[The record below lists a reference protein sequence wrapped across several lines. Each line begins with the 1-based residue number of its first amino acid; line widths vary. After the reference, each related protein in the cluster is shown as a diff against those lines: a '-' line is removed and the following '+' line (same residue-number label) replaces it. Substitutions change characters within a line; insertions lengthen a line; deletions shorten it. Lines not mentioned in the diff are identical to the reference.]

1 MVDRDRRTENQMTS
15 DILGRVKAAVG
26 GRAEV
31 VVRAPGRA
39 NLIGEHTDYNDGF
52 VLPVALDLATYVA
65 GTRTDSH
72 LELGSLNEEGVATI
86 DIRTG
91 EGPISG
97 WGRYATAVVRAL
109 LDEGVPL
116 LGLRGVVGS
125 DVPAGAGLSSSAALE
140 IAIAMAVA
148 AEVPAPA
155 ELARICRRAE
165 NVYVGVQCGIMDQLC
180 SAAGIPGSALLI
192 DCRNHDFQAV
202 PLPEDLTL
210 LVIDSS
216 VERGLGDSAYN
227 QRRSECERAAE
238 LLGVAALRDVSM
250 PELERRT
257 GSMDETLWRRARHV
271 VGENERVVSTVRALR
286 DGRLEEVGPLF
297 EASHQSYSRDFE
309 ASLPEIDTLVD
320 IARTTDGVM
329 AARLTGG
336 GFGGCTVNL
345 VDVSSAVR
353 AAEAILESYGE
364 TTGFAGRAWISPP
377 SEGAGRLPS
386 LGRRPN
392 N

>member
-1 MVDRDRRTENQMTS
+1 MTNG
-15 DILGRVKAAVG
+15 ILGRVKEAVG
-26 GRAEV
+26 ERADV

-65 GTRTDSH
+65 GARTDSH
-72 LELGSLNEEGVATI
+72 VELGSLNEEGVATI
-86 DIRTG
+86 DVRTG

-140 IAIAMAVA
+140 IAIAMAVV
-148 AEVPAPA
+148 AEVPAPT

-180 SAAGIPGSALLI
+180 SAAGIRGCALLI
-192 DCRNHDFQAV
+192 DCRTHDLDAV
-202 PLPEDLTL
+202 SLPDDLTV

-238 LLGVAALRDVSM
+238 LLGVASLRDISM
-250 PELERRT
+250 TQLERK
-257 GSMDETLWRRARHV
+257 SDVMEETLWRRARHV
-271 VGENERVVSTVRALR
+271 VGENERVRSTARALR
-286 DGRLEEVGPLF
+286 DGRIEELGPLF
-297 EASHQSYSRDFE
+297 EASHRSYSQDFE

-320 IARTTDGVM
+320 IGRTTDGVV

-345 VDVSSAVR
+345 VGVSSAGR
-353 AAEAILESYGE
+353 AAERILERYGE
-364 TTGFAGRAWISPP
+364 MTGFKGRAWISRPAD
-377 SEGAGRLPS
+377 GARRLHS
-386 LGRRPN
+386 VGARPN
-392 N
+392 D

>member
-1 MVDRDRRTENQMTS
+1 MTS
-15 DILGRVKAAVG
+15 DILGRVNDAVG
-26 GRAEV
+26 GRADV
-31 VVRAPGRA
+31 VVRAPGGA
-39 NLIGEHTDYNDGF
+39 NPIGEHTDYNDGF

-65 GTRTDSH
+65 GTPIDSH
-72 LELGSLNEEGVATI
+72 LELGSLNEDGVATV

-148 AEVPAPA
+148 AEVPAPT

-180 SAAGIPGSALLI
+180 SAAGIPGCALLI
-192 DCRNHDFQAV
+192 DCRTHDFEAV
-202 PLPEDLTL
+202 PLPDDLTL

-227 QRRSECERAAE
+227 QRRSECEGAAE
-238 LLGVAALRDVSM
+238 LLGVPALRDVSM
-250 PELERRT
+250 TELERRAD
-257 GSMDETLWRRARHV
+257 SMEETLWRRARHV
-271 VGENERVVSTVRALR
+271 VSENERVLSTARALR
-286 DGRLEEVGPLF
+286 DGRIEKLGPLF
-297 EASHQSYSRDFE
+297 EASHRSYSRDFE
-309 ASLPEIDTLVD
+309 ASLPEIDILVD
-320 IARTTDGVM
+320 IARTTDGVV

-336 GFGGCTVNL
+336 GFGGSTVNL
-345 VDVSSAVR
+345 VDVSSAAR
-353 AAEAILESYGE
+353 TAERILERYGE
-364 TTGFAGRAWISPP
+364 MTGFTGRAWISRPA
-377 SEGAGRLPS
+377 EGARRVPS
-386 LGRRPN
+386 SGGTAKG
-392 N
+392 

>member
-1 MVDRDRRTENQMTS
+1 MTS
-15 DILGRVKAAVG
+15 DIFDRVKAAVG
-26 GRAEV
+26 GRADV

-65 GTRTDSH
+65 GTRIDSH
-72 LELGSLNEEGVATI
+72 LELASLNEEGVATI

-91 EGPISG
+91 EGPNLG

-125 DVPAGAGLSSSAALE
+125 DIPAGAGLSSSAALE

-148 AEVPAPA
+148 AEVPAPT

-180 SAAGIPGSALLI
+180 SAAGIPGCALLI
-192 DCRNHDFQAV
+192 DCRTHDFQAV
-202 PLPEDLTL
+202 PLPKDLTI

-227 QRRSECERAAE
+227 KRRSECERAAE

-250 PELERRT
+250 TELERRT
-257 GSMDETLWRRARHV
+257 DSLDETLWRRARHV
-271 VGENERVVSTVRALR
+271 VGENERVLNTARALR
-286 DGRLEEVGPLF
+286 AGRIGEVGPLF
-297 EASHQSYSRDFE
+297 EASHRSYSRDFE
-309 ASLPEIDTLVD
+309 ASLPEIDTLVE
-320 IARTTDGVM
+320 IARTTDGVV

-336 GFGGCTVNL
+336 GFGGCAVNL
-345 VDVSSAVR
+345 VDVSSAAR

-364 TTGFAGRAWISPP
+364 MTGSTGRAWLSPP
-377 SEGAGRLPS
+377 SEGARRLPS
-386 LGRRPN
+386 LGGSQNGDRLTQE
-392 N
+392 

>member
-1 MVDRDRRTENQMTS
+1 MVDPGTKGETQMTS
-15 DILGRVKAAVG
+15 TTLDRVKDAVG
-26 GRAEV
+26 GPADV

-52 VLPVALDLATYVA
+52 VLPVALELATYLA

-72 LELGSLNEEGVATI
+72 LELQSLNEEGVARV
-86 DIRTG
+86 DIRSG
-91 EGPISG
+91 EGPTSG

-116 LGLRGVVGS
+116 HGLRGIVGS

-140 IAIAMAVA
+140 IAIASAVA
-148 AEVPAPA
+148 AEVPSPT

-180 SAAGIPGSALLI
+180 SASGVDGCALLI
-192 DCRNHDFQAV
+192 DCRTEEFEPV
-202 PLPEDLTL
+202 PLPEDLTV

-238 LLGVAALRDVSM
+238 ALGVASLRDVSM
-250 PELERRT
+250 TELERRA
-257 GSMDETLWRRARHV
+257 GSIDETLWRRARHV
-271 VGENERVVSTVRALR
+271 AGENERVLSTAGALR
-286 DGRLEEVGPLF
+286 AGRIAQLGPLF
-297 EASHQSYSRDFE
+297 DASHRSYSADFE
-309 ASLPEIDTLVD
+309 ASLVEIDALVD
-320 IARTTDGVM
+320 IARTTDGVV

-345 VDVSSAVR
+345 VRVGSADR
-353 AAEAILESYGE
+353 AGRSILERYRE
-364 TTGFAGRAWISPP
+364 TTGLTGRAWVSRPA
-377 SEGAGRLPS
+377 EGARRLPS
-386 LGRRPN
+386 
-392 N
+392 